1 MPKKW
6 WKDFSL
12 PLKDGPNKMNKIG
25 VLGGSF
31 DPVHLGHLS
40 LAKDALEQGS
50 LDQVIF
56 MPVHRQPFKLNA
68 RLASDEDRLAML
80 QEAVCDTP
88 GLTVSDWE
96 IKKKGVSYTYLTLR
110 ALNELYLGAKIYF
123 ITGTDTFLKINI
135 WKNATE
141 LLKENNFIIGHRPGY
156 REQELLERVEEIRL
170 KFDVEIHVI
179 NNTRLDI
186 SATEIRAMVSNGGN
200 ISKLVPPAVER
211 YIKKHGLYL

>member
-1 MPKKW
+1 MK
-6 WKDFSL
+6 
-12 PLKDGPNKMNKIG
+12 KIG

-40 LAKDALEQGS
+40 LAKDALVQGS

-68 RLASDEDRLAML
+68 RLSSDKDRFAML
-80 QEAVCDTP
+80 REAIKDSP

-96 IKKKGVSYTYLTLR
+96 IKNKGVSYTYITLR
-110 ALNELYLGAKIYF
+110 ALKEQYKEAKIYF

-141 LLKENNFIIGHRPGY
+141 LLEENNFIIGHRPGY
-156 REQELLERVEEIRL
+156 REQELLERVGEL
-170 KFDVEIHVI
+170 KQKFDVEIHVI

-186 SATEIRAMVSNGGN
+186 SATEIRNIVAEGGSVSQ
-200 ISKLVPPAVER
+200 LVPPEVER

>member
-1 MPKKW
+1 MMRKKW
-6 WKDFSL
+6 WKDSSL

-40 LAKDALEQGS
+40 LAKDS

-56 MPVHRQPFKLNA
+56 MPVHRQPFKLNT
-68 RLASDEDRLAML
+68 RLSSDEDRLAML
-80 QEAVCDTP
+80 REAIQDVP
-88 GLTVSDWE
+88 GLAVSDWE
-96 IKKKGVSYTYLTLR
+96 IKNKGISYTYLTLR
-110 ALNELYLGAKIYF
+110 ALKEQNKDAKIYF

-141 LLKENNFIIGHRPGY
+141 LLAENNFIIGHRPGY
-156 REQELLERVEEIRL
+156 REQELYERVAEL
-170 KFDVEIHVI
+170 NVKFDVEIQVI

-186 SATEIRAMVSNGGN
+186 SATEIRGIVSDGGA
-200 ISKLVPPAVER
+200 ISHLVPPGVER